1 VWDEGERQPLKK
13 LAQWCHRFTPRA
25 GVHEEEASETLL
37 LDATNLAPLYG
48 SEALFLEQVKQELQR
63 LGLSGRGALA
73 STIGASWGI
82 AHFSLPPWSLVP
94 VAETTIALAT
104 LSVAALR
111 LPPELTETLRS
122 LGVERV
128 GDLLE
133 LPRDQ
138 LRSRFG
144 PTLLTRIDQALGTM
158 PETFVAVEPPPE
170 FVVEQALE
178 FPLFDRETIGQ
189 VVALLLERLARNLAA
204 RGVGALRI
212 VCRFDCEGT
221 PPVEFEAGWFQ
232 PTGSY
237 RHLLEIIELEMERL
251 RLPAPATAISIVAL
265 RHALIAERQGTL
277 FDEERRLGASRPLAT
292 LIDRLVG
299 RLGWQRVVRCRLQLE
314 AQPELAYVEIPLI
327 NGLSRRRKNSQEGA
341 NRQTLGALDRPLYLL
356 RRPTPLAV
364 LAVAPDGPPVRF
376 RRQREEHRVL
386 RHAGPERIETGWW
399 RGRSAWRDYYRVE
412 TAEGRR
418 FWIFRRRQDGKWFL
432 HGIFG

>member
-1 VWDEGERQPLKK
+1 MWDEGECQPLKK
-13 LAQWCHRFTPRA
+13 LAQWCHRFAPRA
-25 GVHEEEASETLL
+25 GVEEEETSKTLL

-48 SEALFLEQVKQELQR
+48 SEELFLEQVRRGLHR
-63 LGLSGRGALA
+63 LGLTGRGALA
-73 STIGASWGI
+73 STIGVAWGI
-82 AHFSLPPWSLVP
+82 AHFGPQPWSLVP
-94 VAETTIALAT
+94 TADTTIALT
-104 LSVAALR
+104 PLPVVALR
-111 LPPELTETLRS
+111 LSPELTETLHS

-144 PTLLTRIDQALGTM
+144 PTLLTRIDQALGTT
-158 PETFVAVEPPPE
+158 PESFVAVEPPPE

-178 FPLFDRETIGQ
+178 FPLSGQEALGQ
-189 VVALLLERLARNLAA
+189 VVALLLERLARKLAA
-204 RGVGALRI
+204 RSAGALRI

-221 PPVEFEAGWFQ
+221 PPVELEAGWFQ
-232 PTGSY
+232 PTASY
-237 RHLLEIIELEMERL
+237 RHLWEIVELEMERL
-251 RLPAPATAISIVAL
+251 RLPAPAAAISIIAL
-265 RHALIAERQGTL
+265 RHALLAERQGTL
-277 FDEERRLGASRPLAT
+277 FDEERRLGASRPLAA

-299 RLGWQRVVRCRLQLE
+299 RLGRQRVVRCRLQPE

-327 NGLSRRRKNSQEGA
+327 NGPPRRRRNSQEGA
-341 NRQTLGALDRPLYLL
+341 NQQPLGALDRPLYLL
-356 RRPTPLAV
+356 RRPASLAV
-364 LAVAPDGPPVRF
+364 LAVGPDGPPVRF
-376 RRQREEHRVL
+376 RRHSEVHLVL

-412 TAEGRR
+412 TAEGSR